1 MSENQV
7 ITFGCR
13 LNIFESEIIKNN
25 LEASNKKNSL
35 IFNSC
40 AVTSEAERKLGQAIR
55 KYHKK
60 FPEKEIIVTGC
71 AAQLH
76 PEKYINMPEVSKV
89 IGNKEKIDIRSY
101 QDNKNII
108 VSDIMQ
114 LEDAA
119 SHLAAD
125 FNNKARAYLEIQN
138 GCNHR
143 CTFCIIPYAR
153 GNNRS
158 VPIKNIISSCQA
170 ILAKNINEIVLTG
183 VDITDYGAN
192 LKEKINLGKLLK
204 EIFKELPELKRL
216 RLSSLDVAEIDDD
229 LKELIVT
236 EKRLMPHFH
245 LSLQSGD
252 NMILKRMKRR
262 HQIEDIIKF
271 CNFVRQYRQDAAI
284 GADLITGFPTETEE
298 MHQNTKELIKQLE
311 ISHLHVFPYSE
322 REGTPAA
329 KIPADKQIDKKI
341 RKERAK
347 ELIAIGK
354 DNLENY
360 SKKFIGKKISAI
372 AENPGVFKTD
382 HYLNVKIS
390 GSNLPQGQIR
400 KILVTDYK
408 NNQLIGEIDA

>member
-1 MSENQV
+1 MSDNQV

-89 IGNKEKIDIRSY
+89 IGNKEKIDIASY

-114 LEDAA
+114 LEDTA

-158 VPIKNIISSCQA
+158 VPIQNIISSCQA

-354 DNLENY
+354 DNLDNY

-390 GSNLPQGQIR
+390 GSNLQQGQIR
-400 KILVTDYK
+400 KILVTNYK

>member
-60 FPEKEIIVTGC
+60 FPDKEIIVTGC

-89 IGNKEKIDIRSY
+89 IGNKEKIDIASY
-101 QDNKNII
+101 QDDKNIL

-114 LEDAA
+114 LEDTA
-119 SHLAAD
+119 SHLTAD

-158 VPIKNIISSCQA
+158 VAIKNIISSCQA

-192 LKEKINLGKLLK
+192 LTENINLGKLLK
-204 EIFKELPELKRL
+204 EIFKQLPELKRL

-271 CNFVRQYRQDAAI
+271 CNFVREYRQDAAI
-284 GADLITGFPTETEE
+284 GADLIAGFPTETEE

-329 KIPADKQIDKKI
+329 KIPDDKQIDKKI

-372 AENPGVFKTD
+372 AENPGFFKTD
-382 HYLNVKIS
+382 HYLNIKIS
-390 GSNLPQGQIR
+390 GSNIKQGQIR
-400 KILVTDYK
+400 KILVTNYK

>member
-89 IGNKEKIDIRSY
+89 IGNKEKIDIASY
-101 QDNKNII
+101 QDNKNIL

-114 LEDAA
+114 LEDTA

-158 VPIKNIISSCQA
+158 VAIKNIISSCKA

-204 EIFKELPELKRL
+204 IIFKELPELKRL

-284 GADLITGFPTETEE
+284 GADLIAGFPTETEE
-298 MHQNTKELIKQLE
+298 MHQNTKELIAQLE

-322 REGTPAA
+322 IEGTPAA
-329 KIPADKQIDKKI
+329 KIPADKQIEKKI

-347 ELIAIGK
+347 ELITIGK

-360 SKKFIGKKISAI
+360 SKKFIGKKIFAI

-382 HYLNVKIS
+382 HYLNVKIA
-390 GSNLPQGQIR
+390 GSNIKQGQVR
-400 KILVTDYK
+400 KILVTNYK